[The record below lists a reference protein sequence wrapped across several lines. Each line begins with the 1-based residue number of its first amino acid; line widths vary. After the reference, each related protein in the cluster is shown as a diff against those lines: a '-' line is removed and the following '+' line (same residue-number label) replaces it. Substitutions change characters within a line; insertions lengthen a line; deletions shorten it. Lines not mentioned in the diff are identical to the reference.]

1 MKEFSEQYNGFF
13 GTVAMGGNHLWLGD
27 MKIVHDLLAKRAPIY
42 SSRPEVS
49 AVPGSD
55 SQGQY
60 LPLLAHGDHWR
71 RQRKFAHTVLTA
83 AHSNQFYGYTTLEVK
98 RLLAKLAQDPKD
110 YYNTVDSYCGRITA
124 RLAYGRPDSAPNHC
138 QNAREFIPHISLAGP
153 ITNRF
158 PFLAKLPEWLNPSI
172 KEVRLRRETEEKLW
186 LGLMKDVEEEMAT
199 GTAAPVSYARTY
211 LERRNADKLSKSDSK
226 STAFDFDDREAA
238 YAVGMLCTVAI
249 FTISGPLNTFLL
261 ALTLHPEWQD
271 AVRKEVDTVLGDRLA
286 TLADSPNL
294 PTLRAVIK
302 ECFRWKPPVP
312 AGVPHL
318 LEQDDVYNGY
328 FIPKGTVVHACEQAI
343 SRDPALYPSPE
354 SFNPA
359 RWLSP
364 EFPSYREP
372 LTAHPTLV
380 GHHQF
385 GVGRRSCPGVD
396 LTEAELLIA
405 CSAIVWAFTL
415 RPKRAADGR
424 EILPETGPKS
434 MTTNLIGGPLPFEFE
449 MAVRSEERRAQVL
462 HMWREEEAEAEGKAS
477 KY

>member
-1 MKEFSEQYNGFF
+1 MKEFSERYNGFF
-13 GTVAMGGNHLWLGD
+13 GTVAMGGNHLWLAD
-27 MKIVHDLLAKRAPIY
+27 MKIVHDLLAKRAQIY
-42 SSRPEVS
+42 SSRPEVM

-71 RQRKFAHTVLTA
+71 RQRKFAVTVLTA
-83 AHSNQFYGYTTLEVK
+83 AHNNQYYGYPQLEVK
-98 RLLAKLAQDPKD
+98 RLLAKLAQDPKN
-110 YYNTVDSYCGRITA
+110 YYNLLDSYCGRITA
-124 RLAYGRPDSAPNHC
+124 RLAYGRPDTAPNHC
-138 QNAREFIPHISLAGP
+138 KNAREFIPHISLAGP
-153 ITNRF
+153 VTNRL
-158 PFLAKLPEWLNPSI
+158 PFLRNLPEWLIPS
-172 KEVRLRRETEEKLW
+172 KRDVRLRRETEERLW
-186 LGLMKDVEEEMAT
+186 LGLMKDVEEEMAA

-211 LERRNADKLSKSDSK
+211 LERRNADKLSNSDK
-226 STAFDFDDREAA
+226 STAFGFDDREAA

-249 FTISGPLNTFLL
+249 FTISGPLNTFML
-261 ALTLHPEWQD
+261 AMTLHPEWQD
-271 AVRKEVDTVLGDRLA
+271 MARKEVDTVLGDRLA
-286 TLADSPNL
+286 TMADSPSL

-302 ECFRWKPPVP
+302 ECFRWRPPVP

-318 LEQDDVYNGY
+318 LEKDDIYNGY
-328 FIPKGTVVHACEQAI
+328 FIPKGTIIHACEQAI

-372 LTAHPTLV
+372 LTVHPTLV

-396 LTEAELLIA
+396 ITEAELLIA
-405 CSAIVWAFTL
+405 CSALISTFTM
-415 RPKRAADGR
+415 RPKRAADGT
-424 EILPETGPKS
+424 EILPDTSPKG

-449 MAVRSEERRAQVL
+449 LSVRSDEKRAQVP
-462 HMWREEEAEAEGKAS
+462 HMWKEVEAHAEGNPS